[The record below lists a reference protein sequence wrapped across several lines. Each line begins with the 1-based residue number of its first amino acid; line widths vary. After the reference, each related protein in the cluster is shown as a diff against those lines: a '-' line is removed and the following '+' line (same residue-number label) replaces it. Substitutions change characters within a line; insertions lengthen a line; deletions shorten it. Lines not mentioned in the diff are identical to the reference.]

1 MAQHASRSRPVED
14 CRNSSSEAHVN
25 RSMDH
30 YLIAALTVAAAVA
43 GVAFV
48 WVSVQAWRHLRR
60 SDGEG
65 EGID

>member
-1 MAQHASRSRPVED
+1 
-14 CRNSSSEAHVN
+14 
-25 RSMDH
+25 MDH